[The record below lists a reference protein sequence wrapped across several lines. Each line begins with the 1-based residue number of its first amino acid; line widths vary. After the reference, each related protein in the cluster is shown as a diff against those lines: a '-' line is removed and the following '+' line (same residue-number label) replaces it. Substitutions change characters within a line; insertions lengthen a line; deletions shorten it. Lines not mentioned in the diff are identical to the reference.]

1 MYDVMLVDDEKLIT
15 QGLMNIIDWESIGL
29 KIREIAYNGE
39 EALNKF
45 KKKAVDIIV
54 TDISMPKLN
63 GLELINEIKKINS
76 NTKFTILSGYDEFA
90 YAKEAI
96 KYGVESYILKP
107 INEKELEEVMSN
119 IVKGLDLKKKEKNI
133 LLDKNRKLIQYLEG
147 MLDDNFIYNMEDSI
161 SIDLYNKLYT
171 VANIKILRKENE
183 EEKTYIEDLIERNTI
198 DKFDILYRY
207 DDQAILINSWDK
219 NMSRKDIINYYENIK
234 KCLIEEYNKGIFM
247 AVGNTVFDIKDIR
260 RSYKVASEFK
270 KYILTEGVNK
280 CVYKENIRDINE
292 KKKSFKEEIDNINK
306 LIIEKNKKALEEY
319 ISEILENKNLTP
331 KNIYDFSIK
340 VIILIDNISDEFKI
354 EKKYGGDSLSNT
366 IIELCNESTRKS
378 VNAFIVRQIEE
389 LIEEMCK
396 STVKYS
402 PVVQQ
407 IVNIVNEKYY
417 EELSLK
423 TLAHQYNVNSSYLG
437 QIFSKEIGSSFSEYL
452 NKTKNIKAKELI
464 LNTNMRIND
473 IAKSVG
479 YIDTSYFYRKFKKYY
494 GVCPSTLREMKN
506 YN

>member
-15 QGLMNIIDWESIGL
+15 QGLMNIIDWENLGL
-29 KIREIAYNGE
+29 KVREIAHNGE

-45 KKKAVDIIV
+45 KERAVDIIV
-54 TDISMPKLN
+54 TDINMPKLT

-76 NTKFTILSGYDEFA
+76 NTRFTILSGYDEFA

-107 INEKELEEVMSN
+107 INEKELEEVMCK
-119 IVKGLDLKKKEKNI
+119 IVKGLDSKKKEKNI

-147 MLDDNFIYNMEDSI
+147 MLDEDFIYDMEDSI
-161 SIDLYNKLYT
+161 SIDIYNKVYT
-171 VANIKILRKENE
+171 VANIKMLRRENE
-183 EEKTYIEDLIERNTI
+183 EERVYIEDLIQRNT
-198 DKFDILYRY
+198 DDRFEILYKY

-219 NMSRKDIINYYENIK
+219 NMSRKDIINYYERIK
-234 KCLIEEYNKGIFM
+234 ECLIKESNKGIFM
-247 AVGNTVFDIKDIR
+247 AVGNTIFDIKDIR
-260 RSYKVASEFK
+260 KSYKVANELK

-280 CVYKENIRDINE
+280 CVYKEKIRDIREN
-292 KKKSFKEEIDNINK
+292 KKSFKDEIDYINK
-306 LIIEKNKKALEEY
+306 LIIEKNKKALEKY

-340 VIILIDNISDEFKI
+340 VIILIDYISDEFKI
-354 EKKYGGDSLSNT
+354 DKKYGEDSLSNT
-366 IIELCNESTRKS
+366 IIELCNESTRKNVS
-378 VNAFIVRQIEE
+378 AFIIREIEE
-389 LIEEMCK
+389 LIESMCEN
-396 STVKYS
+396 TVKYS

-407 IVNIVNEKYY
+407 IVNIVNERYY

-423 TLAHQYNVNSSYLG
+423 TLAHQFNINSSYLG
-437 QIFSKEIGSSFSEYL
+437 QIFSKEIGISFSEYL
-452 NKTKNIKAKELI
+452 NKAKNIKAKELI

-473 IAKSVG
+473 IAKAVG

-506 YN
+506 Y